1 MIAALQQMHNQEG
14 GVSGEELLA
23 SASDG
28 LGLNPGIDAGAPHGG
43 EGVLQKVN
51 SICIFVTPGGICR
64 SLGQ

>member
-1 MIAALQQMHNQEG
+1 MHNQEG

-51 SICIFVTPGGICR
+51 SICIFVTLGGIGR